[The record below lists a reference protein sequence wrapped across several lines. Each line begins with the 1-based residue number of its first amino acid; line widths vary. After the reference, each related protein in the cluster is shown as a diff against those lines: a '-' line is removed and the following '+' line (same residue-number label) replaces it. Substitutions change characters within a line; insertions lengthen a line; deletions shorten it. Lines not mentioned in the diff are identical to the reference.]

1 MKLNAIIEWLKQ
13 PSSIKALCT
22 LAGAIGY
29 AIDPTKLSDIIGAV
43 LVLQALVNG
52 IYDRQPPKPPTPPAG

>member
-1 MKLNAIIEWLKQ
+1 MNLNSIFEWLKQ

-22 LAGAIGY
+22 LAGAVGY
-29 AIDPTKLSDIIGAV
+29 VIDPTKLADIIGAV

-52 IYDRQPPKPPTPPAG
+52 VYDRNPAKPPA